1 MIDGRRAAKHCLRL
15 CLFILFAASV
25 PYSTHAEP
33 VQPIPW
39 EAAEQSKE
47 MQHLLQQSLSIQ
59 ELDQEI
65 RRITTRQGEAA
76 TRRQELEDELKSQ
89 EAALFDKQDQA
100 GRVLRA
106 YYIGERDTLLAAAL
120 SADRWSDMF
129 KLLDYY
135 QFLIETDQNTLTSYR
150 NNVKHIDRLHQEQAA
165 LEKDLSQVRTQ
176 LIAQR
181 DRLIQMKSQLDNDV
195 AGSKDPA
202 AMQQLIAEFNKYWQ
216 SVGLFEVKHYFKAI
230 AQSMQKLPDFI
241 QKNGN
246 LTSDGLNYTVS
257 IKDSEL
263 NEFLSKQDPLF
274 KDFSFVFRKGTIAA
288 VGERE
293 GIKVIVEGS
302 YTLENDPE
310 HAIRF
315 HVERLQFNGLELPES
330 TRKQLEE
337 QFDLNFYPQQLI
349 QFIEAKEVTLE
360 PHVLTVK
367 LSVKW

>member
-15 CLFILFAASV
+15 CLFILFAAAV

-33 VQPIPW
+33 MQPIPW
-39 EAAEQSKE
+39 GAAEQSTE

-65 RRITTRQGEAA
+65 RRITARQEAAA
-76 TRRQELEDELKSQ
+76 TRRQQLEDELQSQ
-89 EAALFDKQDQA
+89 ESALLDKQDQA

-120 SADRWSDMF
+120 SAERWSDMF

-135 QFLIETDQNTLTSYR
+135 QFLIETDQHTLTSYR
-150 NNVKHIDRLHQEQAA
+150 NNVKQIDRLHKEQTA
-165 LEKDLSQVRTQ
+165 LEQDLLQVRTQ
-176 LIAQR
+176 LMAQR
-181 DRLIQMKSQLDNDV
+181 DRLIRMKSQLDSDV
-195 AGSKDPA
+195 ADSTDPA

-246 LTSDGLNYTVS
+246 LTADGLNYTVA
-257 IKDSEL
+257 IKDAEL
-263 NEFLSKQDPLF
+263 NEFLRKQDPLF
-274 KDFSFVFRKGTIAA
+274 KDFSFEFRKGVIAA
-288 VGERE
+288 IGERE
-293 GIKVIVEGS
+293 GIKVVVEGT
-302 YTLENDPE
+302 YTLENEPE
-310 HAIRF
+310 NAIRF
-315 HVERLQFNGLELPES
+315 HVGRLQFNGLELPES
-330 TRKQLEE
+330 THKQLEE

-349 QFIEAKEVTLE
+349 QFIEAKEVIVE